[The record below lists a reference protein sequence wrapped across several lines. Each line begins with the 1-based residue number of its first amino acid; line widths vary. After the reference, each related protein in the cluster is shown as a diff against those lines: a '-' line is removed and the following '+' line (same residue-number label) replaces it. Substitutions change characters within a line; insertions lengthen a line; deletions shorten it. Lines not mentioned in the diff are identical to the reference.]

1 MGKKGGQAKPIKN
14 TEDGLLKEV
23 ENIMSLDN
31 TQESLSPI
39 LSEQSD
45 EYLLLWAQ
53 IMLGRR
59 MFFDMGRKGHSLNW
73 HLDPKTRT
81 LVTCRDLWRGPP
93 QKAPAKFL

>member
-1 MGKKGGQAKPIKN
+1 M
-14 TEDGLLKEV
+14 KEV

-39 LSEQSD
+39 LLEQSD

-53 IMLGRR
+53 LGRR
-59 MFFDMGRKGHSLNW
+59 MFFDMGGKGYSLNW

-93 QKAPAKFL
+93 QKAPAKLL